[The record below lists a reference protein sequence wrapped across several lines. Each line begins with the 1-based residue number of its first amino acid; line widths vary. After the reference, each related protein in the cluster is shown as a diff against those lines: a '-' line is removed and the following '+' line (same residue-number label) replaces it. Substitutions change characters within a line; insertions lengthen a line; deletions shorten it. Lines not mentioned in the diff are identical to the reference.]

1 MAGDDLSRGR
11 TVKIRL
17 PDLRIESRKARTGNE
32 EEETKPEDRALSMS
46 VRVRHGA
53 ERSVMPD
60 KEEKVPE
67 KELPGA
73 RLISHDEAAEMLR
86 QEEMRR
92 SAEKLQ
98 RGSEHK
104 GILARITRALRNR
117 SDASHSVK
125 RGRAGRSGLA
135 LSAFAAAALLIAVI
149 SGLVMS
155 VSGSPMGILLS
166 SEDSGYGNMREI
178 IAEITEEYRRKII
191 TIEQSVPHDRVEYA
205 SGGPYAVRWNEIL
218 SVYAVMISEN
228 EDTVSLN
235 ASKKETLRR
244 LFDDMNRIRWT
255 TRTEAEKEGSD
266 EKEITV
272 LTFSAVMTDAYE
284 AADRMH
290 FTDDQM
296 SALSELLSGKYDVQ
310 FARIIGSWRQGGQ
323 ILTPDGTV
331 RALGMIGWPLSGT
344 STLTS
349 GYGYRSDPFTGEQSF
364 HGGIDLA
371 CPEGTPVLAAADGIV
386 SYVNA
391 SDPWGYGYGYHVVI
405 EHEKGLST
413 LYGHCSAVSVT
424 SGQAV
429 KAGEVIAYVGS
440 TGNSTGNH
448 LHFEVRRNGAR
459 EDPLLWFAY

>member
-1 MAGDDLSRGR
+1 
-11 TVKIRL
+11 
-17 PDLRIESRKARTGNE
+17 
-32 EEETKPEDRALSMS
+32 
-46 VRVRHGA
+46 
-53 ERSVMPD
+53 
-60 KEEKVPE
+60 
-67 KELPGA
+67 
-73 RLISHDEAAEMLR
+73 
-86 QEEMRR
+86 
-92 SAEKLQ
+92 
-98 RGSEHK
+98 
-104 GILARITRALRNR
+104 
-117 SDASHSVK
+117 
-125 RGRAGRSGLA
+125 
-135 LSAFAAAALLIAVI
+135 
-149 SGLVMS
+149 
-155 VSGSPMGILLS
+155 MGILLS

-235 ASKKETLRR
+235 ASKKETLGR

-284 AADRMH
+284 TAERMH

-405 EHEKGLST
+405 EHEKSLST